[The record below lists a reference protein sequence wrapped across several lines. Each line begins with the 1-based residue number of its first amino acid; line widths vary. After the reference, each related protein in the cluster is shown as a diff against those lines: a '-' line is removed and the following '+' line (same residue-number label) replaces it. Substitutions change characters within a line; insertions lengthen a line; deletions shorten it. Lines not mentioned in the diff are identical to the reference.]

1 LLESIFLVYTPAI
14 EFSNGGLVL
23 HSQNGYTSNIVP
35 FNSTQ
40 TLKFAHLRSIL
51 TLCAP
56 NTLTQQGV
64 IFFSSFFFLSKVIFS
79 PLKMNYKTLEPLF
92 FTSPAPAPP
101 RTVPMSQSYLK
112 AMPNVAN

>member
-1 LLESIFLVYTPAI
+1 LKNKKKLLESIFLVYTLAT
-14 EFSNGGLVL
+14 EFSDGGLAH

-40 TLKFAHLRSIL
+40 TLKFTHLRSIL

-56 NTLTQQGV
+56 HTLTQYGV
-64 IFFSSFFFLSKVIFS
+64 IFIDVA
-79 PLKMNYKTLEPLF
+79 LF

-101 RTVPMSQSYLK
+101 RTTYEPKPFK
-112 AMPNVAN
+112 ATPNVAN